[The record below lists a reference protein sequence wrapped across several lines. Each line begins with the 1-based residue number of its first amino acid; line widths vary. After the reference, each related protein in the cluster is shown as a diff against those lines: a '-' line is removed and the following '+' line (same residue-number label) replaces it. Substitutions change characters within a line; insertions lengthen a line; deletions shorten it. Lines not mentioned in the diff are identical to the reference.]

1 MSAFFHKPTAACPF
15 ARRILLNDEPS
26 GRENHVN
33 RKNRTSSE
41 GQRGHRMKMKT
52 PSFLFFTLTGIML
65 FLQPPLLPAEGS
77 GSSPLIHP
85 QKLTEIPRIDGII
98 DDEAWENVTPFHKNF
113 VTYNPTFGDGFP
125 QKTLIWMAYDQ
136 ENLYFAFHCF
146 DTEPDKIKTSI
157 TQRDSIF
164 ADDWVGLSLD
174 SQGNKQTSY
183 DFFVNPNG
191 IQGDI
196 LTSAVSGED
205 LAPDFVWES
214 AGQMTGDGYQ
224 VEVKIPL
231 RTIRFKS
238 GENVRMGV
246 LFWRRISRLGMSGSW
261 PKIEPGQGIFNV
273 HSMLAFDN
281 LKAPLNLEILPN
293 LVFGG
298 NSQRETRNDWGKT
311 ATFLEPGINLKYGL
325 TSSLTADF
333 TLNPDFSQVE
343 SDSFQVE
350 VNRRYPIFFS
360 EKRPFF
366 MEGTDIFSF
375 FTIPHGYFQ
384 TPVHTRRIVD
394 PFWGAKLTGTVG
406 KTSVGML
413 ASGDEWPGTPWENEV
428 NPYEGKRATF
438 TIARGKYSLGGD
450 NYFGALYS
458 GREFAGGYNRVA
470 GADIGFRFFN
480 NHQVFGSFM
489 QSMSRAPE
497 ISGSTYGSD
506 VNIMYSYQTR
516 SLGISTA
523 FERIDQDF
531 DIESGFL
538 RRTGISEGWI
548 WIGPN
553 FFPNPEKTSWLRRI
567 SPHFTYQH
575 LYDHTTGLDDN
586 FYRLSTDL
594 FFTRQGILSVN
605 LIKQKEGWA
614 GKTFHQKSIDAGGGV
629 QLFKWL
635 RLSGGF
641 WLGNQVYY
649 SEEDPYLGN
658 GRHGEFSFVLQPGGN
673 LRIFCYIMHNDFSK
687 DDERIYTVNIIN
699 SQVTYQFNKYFFIR
713 GIIQY
718 DSYEKKMLT
727 DFLAS
732 FTLIPG
738 TVLHVGYGEL
748 YDRCEWTDGKWVPG
762 RGNMHNM
769 KRSFFFKASYLW
781 RF

>member
-1 MSAFFHKPTAACPF
+1 MKKKGKSAIFFMVIGACF
-15 ARRILLNDEPS
+15 
-26 GRENHVN
+26 
-33 RKNRTSSE
+33 
-41 GQRGHRMKMKT
+41 
-52 PSFLFFTLTGIML
+52 
-65 FLQPPLLPAEGS
+65 FLQPVRVQGEGS
-77 GSSPLIHP
+77 GSSSSLRPP
-85 QKLTEIPRIDGII
+85 KLSDAPCIDGII
-98 DDEAWENVTPFHKNF
+98 DDAAWDNVSPVDKNF
-113 VTYNPTFGDGFP
+113 VTYNPTYGDPFP
-125 QKTLIWMAYDQ
+125 HKTLIWMAYDG

-146 DTEPDKIKTSI
+146 DNEPGKIKTSV
-157 TQRDSIF
+157 TRRDSIF

-183 DFFVNPNG
+183 DFFVNPSG

-214 AGQMTGDGYQ
+214 AGRMTEDGYQ
-224 VEVKIPL
+224 VEIRIPL
-231 RTIRFKS
+231 KTIRFKS
-238 GENVRMGV
+238 GDDVRMGI

-261 PKIEPGQGIFNV
+261 PKIEPGEGIFNV
-273 HSMLAFDN
+273 HSVMAFDN
-281 LKAPLNLEILPN
+281 LKAPLNLEILPSMTM
-293 LVFGG
+293 GG
-298 NSQRETRNDWGKT
+298 NSQRETQNKWGK
-311 ATFLEPGINLKYGL
+311 ADTFIEPGISLKYGL

-343 SDSFQVE
+343 SDSYQVE

-366 MEGTDIFSF
+366 MEGADIFSF
-375 FTIPHGYFQ
+375 FTMPYGYFER
-384 TPVHTRRIVD
+384 PVHTRRIID
-394 PFWGAKLTGTVG
+394 PLWGAKLTGAVG
-406 KTSVGML
+406 KTAVGVL
-413 ASGDEWPGTPWENEV
+413 AAGDESPGAPWENEA
-428 NPYEGKRATF
+428 NPFEGKRATF
-438 TIARGKYSLGGD
+438 SIARGKYSLGGD

-470 GADIGFRFFN
+470 GTDIGLRFLN
-480 NHQVFGSFM
+480 NHQIFGSFM
-489 QSMSRAPE
+489 QSLSRDPE
-497 ISGSTYGSD
+497 LKESSHGSD
-506 VNIMYSYQTR
+506 VNLMYSYQTR
-516 SLGISTA
+516 SLGISGA
-523 FERIDQDF
+523 FEHIDRDF

-538 RRTGISEGWI
+538 RRTGITEGWI

-553 FFPNPEKTSWLRRI
+553 FFTNPEKTSWLRRI

-575 LYDHTTGLDDN
+575 LHDHTTGLDDN
-586 FYRLSTDL
+586 FYRLSSE
-594 FFTRQGILSVN
+594 FYFTRQGVFSIN

-614 GKTFHQKSIDAGGGV
+614 GKTFHQKSIDAGGGI

-641 WLGNQVYY
+641 WLGNQIYY

-658 GRHGEFSFVLQPGGN
+658 GRLGEFSFIIQPGGN
-673 LRIFCYIMHNDFSK
+673 LRLFCYVMHNDFSRDK
-687 DDERIYTVNIIN
+687 ERIYIVNIIN

-713 GIIQY
+713 AIVQY

-738 TVLHVGYGEL
+738 TVLHVGYGGI
-748 YDRCEWTDGKWVPG
+748 YDRREWTGGEWQPG
-762 RGNMHNM
+762 RGNMQNV